1 MNIVMCGVGGQ
12 GIVLASQ
19 VLSRAA
25 INAGL
30 DVYCSE
36 SHGMAQR
43 GGSVVAHIRVG
54 EKVYSGLIPFGE
66 GDILIAFEPIEAMRN
81 LPFVSE
87 NGKAVVNTYRIPVV
101 IKSVE
106 PPGDSEIQEF
116 FRAYVRDSYFIDA
129 TSIAKSINPRT
140 LNSVMLGAASA
151 VDLPF
156 KKEDLRKALMDS
168 VPERFHDVNLKAFEE
183 GYNRMKKLL
192 SSDKLSV

>member
-19 VLSRAA
+19 VLSKAA

-54 EKVYSGLIPFGE
+54 EEVYSGLIPFGE

-87 NGKAVVNTYRIPVV
+87 NGKAIVNTYRIPVV

-106 PPGDSEIQEF
+106 PPRDTEIREF
-116 FRAYVRDSYFIDA
+116 FRDHVKKSYFIDA

-156 KKEDLRKALMDS
+156 GKEDLKKAIMDS
-168 VPERFHDVNLKAFEE
+168 VPERFHDVNIRAFEA
-183 GYNRMKKLL
+183 GYSRMRELL
-192 SSDKLSV
+192 SSDELSV